1 MARPGLDRFLD
12 RDVIVGIRPSSFE
25 DAALAGRN
33 GAPTM
38 KVTVDVT
45 EQLGSEDN
53 VIFTVDAP
61 PAQHES
67 QQLKMAMEV
76 SREEAEVHARTV
88 GEGQS
93 LWTARV
99 TPRTSARPGRQLELA
114 VDNTELYFFDPDSGD
129 AIG

>member
-1 MARPGLDRFLD
+1 
-12 RDVIVGIRPSSFE
+12 
-25 DAALAGRN
+25 
-33 GAPTM
+33 M

-45 EQLGSEDN
+45 EELGSEAN

-67 QQLKMAMEV
+67 QQLKLAKEL
-76 SREEAEVHARTV
+76 SQEHAEVQTRTV
-88 GEGQS
+88 GEGQR

-99 TPRTSARPGRQLELA
+99 SPRTSARPGRQLELA

-129 AIG
+129 AIARPGNVQDATPPGLSPECTDAVLEVM